1 MKNKM
6 RTKAKEALEG
16 AQEAVL
22 KEQIVRGASSEEM
35 NNVLFQHHH
44 HGDAWHGV
52 LDGCEREQG
61 S

>member
-1 MKNKM
+1 M
-6 RTKAKEALEG
+6 RTKAEEALEG